1 MTIESVPVRHN
12 VRAGRDYS
20 LGSAKLGPF
29 AGNVDPDLDL
39 RLRLPLWVTKTWRR
53 EGPDRL
59 LNRLAAHAGC
69 GRSHELHPQ
78 VGHTIIPTSP
88 LPVTSLF
95 SSFDRRLN
103 AVRSIPATAT
113 SIFMHQLRFGVVLW
127 PICKLI
133 TPQRRYPD
141 SLLYGGSYS
150 PCTSIRS
157 AFIHD
162 HSEAHD
168 DGVTLPCAGHLHCF

>member
-1 MTIESVPVRHN
+1 M
-12 VRAGRDYS
+12 
-20 LGSAKLGPF
+20 
-29 AGNVDPDLDL
+29 
-39 RLRLPLWVTKTWRR
+39 
-53 EGPDRL
+53 
-59 LNRLAAHAGC
+59 
-69 GRSHELHPQ
+69 Q
-78 VGHTIIPTSP
+78 VGQIIIPTSLLLTTVP
-88 LPVTSLF
+88 LPVTGFS

-103 AVRSIPATAT
+103 AVRSTPATAT

-133 TPQRRYPD
+133 TLQRRELN

-168 DGVTLPCAGHLHCF
+168 DGMTLPFAGHLHWFRAATGGARPITCDGHPGDGAAEQAAICREISFEASNWAAFSLVRLACSFLPSGEASTPWSMWPRMT